1 MARSEPAERVCLK
14 CDRLFLSESKA
25 HRICYRCRG
34 DIAQSEELRF
44 ASTMPEAPTSGTH
57 DEQRFSEM
65 RLWPHIYT
73 GGLR

>member
-34 DIAQSEELRF
+34 EIAQNDELRF
-44 ASTMPEAPTSGTH
+44 ASTMPEAVTGGMV
-57 DEQRFSEM
+57 DDQRLSEM